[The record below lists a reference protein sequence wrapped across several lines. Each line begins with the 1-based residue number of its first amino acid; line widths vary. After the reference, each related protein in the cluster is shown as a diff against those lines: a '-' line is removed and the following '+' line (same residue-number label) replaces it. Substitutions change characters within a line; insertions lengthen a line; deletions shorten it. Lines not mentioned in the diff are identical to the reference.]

1 MIVGKVF
8 KEIRVARGITIQNLA
23 DDYVSKSTISRFER
37 SEADITLEKLIH
49 ILDKVKIS
57 MREFVFLTKTVEG
70 TAPSLELL
78 PQAVMDSDS
87 DSLQKLASEEWEQF
101 KETDSSYSKLSAIVL
116 DAHYKSL
123 TGKEKEINESDINY
137 LTDYLFQS
145 ELWTQFDLVLFGNS
159 MSYLPIE
166 TSIVLSK
173 EFIRKTEIFHSDRQS
188 FETLI
193 NTLINIT
200 LVCIEHDKMEVA
212 EDFIKVLKK
221 LNIDETFLL
230 ERVLLK
236 FAIGLF
242 LIKKGEGV
250 QGEKQANEAL
260 LAMKFA
266 DAAKLENIF
275 RALYE
280 SIRRKE

>member
-1 MIVGKVF
+1 MVGKVF

-37 SEADITLEKLIH
+37 SEADITLEKLTH
-49 ILDKVKIS
+49 MLDKVKVS
-57 MREFVFLTKTVEG
+57 MREFIFLTKTVEG

-78 PQAVMDSDS
+78 PQAVMDSDT
-87 DSLQKLASEEWEQF
+87 DSLQKLASEEWKQY
-101 KETDSSYSKLSAIVL
+101 KETGSSYSKLSAIVL

-123 TGKEKEINESDINY
+123 TGNEKEINESNINY

-173 EFIRKTEIFHSDRQS
+173 ELIRKTEVFHSDRQS

-200 LVCIEHDKMEVA
+200 LVCIEQDKMEVA
-212 EDFIKVLKK
+212 EDFIKTLKK

-230 ERVLLK
+230 ERVLFK

-242 LIKKGEGV
+242 LIKKGEV
-250 QGEKQANEAL
+250 EAGEKQANEAL

-266 DAAKLENIF
+266 DATKLENIF

-280 SIRRKE
+280 SFRRKE